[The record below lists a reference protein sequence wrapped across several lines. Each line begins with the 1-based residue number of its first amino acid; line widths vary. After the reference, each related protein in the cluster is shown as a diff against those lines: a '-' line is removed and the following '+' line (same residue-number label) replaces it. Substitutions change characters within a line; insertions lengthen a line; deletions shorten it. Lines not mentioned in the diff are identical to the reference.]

1 MTWDVLREARRQG
14 MRPELPVYVTDRWPL
29 VRNMADCGCIAILHK
44 RGEPMPVKLLDGLDV
59 RLDFGKCETA
69 GRVKRLMDARD
80 VQPAKLRAWCNCARD
95 FVAVCGPCDDGSEPW
110 ADR

>member
-1 MTWDVLREARRQG
+1 MTWALLAEARRQG
-14 MRPELPVYVTDRWPL
+14 MKPALPVFVTDRWML
-29 VRNMADCGCIAILHK
+29 ARNMADIGCMTILHK

-59 RLDFGKCETA
+59 RLDFGRCELA
-69 GRVKRLMDARD
+69 GRVKRLMDAKD
-80 VQPAKLRAWCNCARD
+80 VKPAKLRAWCDCARD